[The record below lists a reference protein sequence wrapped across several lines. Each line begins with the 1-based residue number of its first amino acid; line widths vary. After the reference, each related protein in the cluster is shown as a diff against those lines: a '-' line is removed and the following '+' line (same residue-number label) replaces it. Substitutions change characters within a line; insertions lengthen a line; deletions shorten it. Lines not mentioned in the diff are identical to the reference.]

1 MHSYS
6 VRTIPDRL
14 ESANLQDSHLKW
26 YFAFFI
32 ISGFCGLIYE
42 VVWVRLAMA
51 SFGVTTALVSIVL
64 SIFMAGLGLGSWGVG
79 VLTRKISGPNAPR
92 MLRFYSLAELLIGC
106 SALLVPIELKFGRQ
120 IMLHMGS
127 VGAWQTSRYYIL
139 AGVLI
144 SITLLPWCTFLGSTF
159 PLLMSVI
166 RQTCHSAS
174 SRSFSY
180 LYLANVVGALLGTLL
195 SAFVLIELLGFQSTL
210 WFAASFNAIL
220 ALLALRISFR
230 LGVSP
235 LAQGKAPILVRQTS
249 LYGRPRSTILV
260 LLFTTGLIS
269 MGSEVIWMRQF
280 TPFLGNFV
288 YAFALVLGAYLLA
301 TVMGARDY
309 RSWSR
314 THRPDESAA
323 TWSVL
328 AASAL
333 IPLLGANPLLKISD
347 SGMNGL
353 RIVSIMFFCALTGF
367 LTPLL
372 VDVWSA
378 GEPDEAGLAYAF
390 NVLGCIVGPL
400 IASFWLEPWLGER
413 KSILALSLPLF
424 GFAAVLAFQRS
435 RQADRV
441 LTRGRPRS
449 KFVIAVAVSVLL
461 FSFSNDY
468 ETVFPKHEVR
478 RDYAA
483 TVIAAGTGWDR
494 TLLVNGFGMTFLTP
508 ITKYIVHL
516 PMASMERRPHNG
528 LVICFG
534 MGTSFRSMLS
544 WGIPTTTVDLIP
556 SVPKLFSYYHADAPQ
571 LISSPLARIVVD
583 DGRRFLDGS
592 NQMYDVI
599 VVDPPPPVA
608 APGSSLLYSREFYEV
623 IKRHLNP
630 DGIFQNWY
638 PSQVGDAAT
647 TASITKTL
655 MQSFP
660 YVRAFRSYDKT
671 FGIHYLAS
679 MRPLPKVPG
688 SVLAARMPQSAS
700 SDFVEWGP
708 QASADKQFDAVLSQ
722 EIPLQELVQ
731 EDSQVPALTDD
742 RPINEYFL
750 LRKWFNTSR

>member
-1 MHSYS
+1 MSSYS
-6 VRTIPDRL
+6 VPTKPDRQ
-14 ESANLQDSHLKW
+14 ESGQSQDSRLKW

-32 ISGFCGLIYE
+32 VSGFCGLVYE

-51 SFGVTTALVSIVL
+51 NFGVTTALVSIVL

-79 VLTRKISGPNAPR
+79 FLTRKAAGANAPL
-92 MLRFYSLAELLIGC
+92 MLRFYSLAEFLIGS

-120 IMLHMGS
+120 VMLHMGS
-127 VGAWQTSRYYIL
+127 LGAWQSSRYYVF

-166 RQTCHSAS
+166 RQTCQSAS

-180 LYLANVVGALLGTLL
+180 LYLANVIGALLGTLI

-210 WFAASFNAIL
+210 WFAAVLNTLLAVL
-220 ALLALRISFR
+220 ALWISFR
-230 LGVSP
+230 LGDST
-235 LAQGKAPILVRQTS
+235 LAEGAPTSLVRKTG
-249 LYGRPRSTILV
+249 LYGLPRATILL
-260 LLFTTGLIS
+260 LLFLTGLIS
-269 MGSEVIWMRQF
+269 MGSEVVWMRQL

-301 TVMGARDY
+301 TIMGARDY

-314 THRPDESAA
+314 AHRPDESAT

-333 IPLLGANPLLKISD
+333 VPLLAASPLVKFTN

-353 RIVSIMFFCALTGF
+353 RIVGIMLFCALTGF

-413 KSILALSLPLF
+413 RSILALSLPLF
-424 GFAAVLAFQRS
+424 GFASILAFRRS
-435 RQADRV
+435 READRA
-441 LTRGRPRS
+441 LTRSWPRT
-449 KFVIAVAVSVLL
+449 KFVIAVAVGVLL
-461 FSFSNDY
+461 YSFSSDY
-468 ETVFPKHEVR
+468 ETVFPKREVR

-483 TVIAAGTGWDR
+483 TVIAAGTGFNR

-516 PMASMERRPHNG
+516 PMASMERRPRNG

-544 WGIPTTTVDLIP
+544 WGIPTTAVDLIP

-571 LISSPLARIVVD
+571 LVSSPLARIVVD

-608 APGSSLLYSREFYEV
+608 APGSSLLYSREFYDV
-623 IKRHLNP
+623 IKRHLNR
-630 DGIFQNWY
+630 DGILQNWY
-638 PSQVGDAAT
+638 PSNMGDAAT

-660 YVRAFRSYDKT
+660 YVRAFRSYDQR

-679 MRPLPKVPG
+679 MQPLPKVSG
-688 SVLAARMPQSAS
+688 SVLAARMPTGAS

-708 QASADKQFDAVLSQ
+708 QPRADEEFDAVLSQ
-722 EIPLQELVQ
+722 EIPLQELLQ
-731 EDSQVPALTDD
+731 GDPQVPALTDD

-750 LRKWFNTSR
+750 LRNWFNTSR

>member
-1 MHSYS
+1 MPSYS
-6 VRTIPDRL
+6 VRTIPDRSA
-14 ESANLQDSHLKW
+14 SANLQAFHLKW

-32 ISGFCGLIYE
+32 ISGFCGLVYE

-79 VLTRKISGPNAPR
+79 ALTRKISGPNAPR
-92 MLRFYSLAELLIGC
+92 MLRFYALAELLIGC
-106 SALLVPIELKFGRQ
+106 SAFMVPIELKFGRQ
-120 IMLHMGS
+120 IMLHAGGL
-127 VGAWQTSRYYIL
+127 GAWQTSRYYFI
-139 AGVLI
+139 AGILI

-210 WFAASFNAIL
+210 WFASGLNTIL
-220 ALLALRISFR
+220 ALLAIRISFR
-230 LGVSP
+230 LGISSVDENTASRF
-235 LAQGKAPILVRQTS
+235 VRQTS
-249 LYGRPRSTILV
+249 LYGLPRPTILL

-269 MGSEVIWMRQF
+269 MGSEVVWMRQF

-314 THRPDESAA
+314 AHKPDESAI

-328 AASAL
+328 AVSTL
-333 IPLLGANPLLKISD
+333 IPLLGANPLLKFSD

-400 IASFWLEPWLGER
+400 VASFLLEPWLGER
-413 KSILALSLPLF
+413 RSILALSLPLF
-424 GFAAVLAFQRS
+424 GFAAVLVIRPSREAQRGVAPS
-435 RQADRV
+435 RLR
-441 LTRGRPRS
+441 TN
-449 KFVIAVAVSVLL
+449 FVIAVVVGVLL
-461 FSFSNDY
+461 FSFSKDY
-468 ETVFPKHEVR
+468 ESIFPKHEVR

-483 TVIAAGTGWDR
+483 TVIAAGTGFDR
-494 TLLVNGFGMTFLTP
+494 TLLVNGFGMTILTP

-516 PMASMERRPHNG
+516 PMASMERRPRNG

-556 SVPKLFSYYHADAPQ
+556 SVPKLFSYYHSDAPQ
-571 LISSPLARIVVD
+571 LESSPLARIVVD

-608 APGSSLLYSREFYEV
+608 APGSSLLYSREFYDV
-623 IKRHLNP
+623 IKRHLNK
-630 DGIFQNWY
+630 DGILQNWY
-638 PSQVGDAAT
+638 PSQMGDAAT

-660 YVRAFRSYDKT
+660 YVRAFRSYEKT

-679 MRPLPKVPG
+679 MQPLPKVPG
-688 SVLAARMPQSAS
+688 SVLAARMPISAS

-708 QASADKQFDAVLSQ
+708 QASADKQFDVVLSQ
-722 EIPLQELVQ
+722 EIPLHELLQ
-731 EDSQVPALTDD
+731 GDPQVPALTDD
-742 RPINEYFL
+742 QPINEYFL
-750 LRKWFNTSR
+750 LRTWFNTSR

>member
-1 MHSYS
+1 MSTS
-6 VRTIPDRL
+6 VDTNA
-14 ESANLQDSHLKW
+14 ESLQRSAFQDPQLKW

-32 ISGFCGLIYE
+32 ISGFCGLVYE

-64 SIFMAGLGLGSWGVG
+64 SVFMAGLGLGSWGVG
-79 VLTRKISGPNAPR
+79 VLTRKISKPNAPR

-106 SALLVPIELKFGRQ
+106 SAFLVPIELKFGRQ
-120 IMLHMGS
+120 LMLHMGS
-127 VGAWQTSRYYIL
+127 LGAWQTSRYYVL

-166 RQTCHSAS
+166 RQTCRAAS

-180 LYLANVVGALLGTLL
+180 LYLANVVGALLGTLI
-195 SAFVLIELLGFQSTL
+195 SAFVLIELLGFQATL
-210 WFAASFNAIL
+210 WFAAGLNAIL
-220 ALLALRISFR
+220 ALLAFRISFR
-230 LGVSP
+230 LDASTSVE
-235 LAQGKAPILVRQTS
+235 GKATSVVRQSS
-249 LYGRPRSTILV
+249 LYGLPRSTILL

-269 MGSEVIWMRQF
+269 MGSEVVWMRQF

-309 RSWSR
+309 RTWAR
-314 THRPDESAA
+314 THRPDQSAA

-328 AASAL
+328 AVSAL
-333 IPLLGANPLLKISD
+333 IPLLGANPLLKFSG

-353 RIVSIMFFCALTGF
+353 RIVSIMLFCALTGF

-424 GFAAVLAFQRS
+424 GFAAVLAFR
-435 RQADRV
+435 RPGEADHV
-441 LTRGRPRS
+441 VTQGRPRT
-449 KFVIAVAVSVLL
+449 KFVMAVVVGVLL

-468 ETVFPKHEVR
+468 ETVFPKREVR

-483 TVIAAGTGWDR
+483 TVIAAGTGFDR
-494 TLLVNGFGMTFLTP
+494 TLLVNGSGMTSLTP

-516 PMASMERRPHNG
+516 PMASMERRPQNG

-544 WGIPTTTVDLIP
+544 WGIPSTTVDLIP
-556 SVPKLFSYYHADAPQ
+556 GVPKLFSYYHADAPQ
-571 LISSPLARIVVD
+571 LVSSPLAKIVVD
-583 DGRRFLDGS
+583 DGRRFLDDS

-608 APGSSLLYSREFYEV
+608 APGSSLLYSREFYDV
-623 IKRHLNP
+623 IKRHLNR

-638 PSQVGDAAT
+638 PSNFGDAAT

-660 YVRAFRSYDKT
+660 YVRAFRSYEGT
-671 FGIHYLAS
+671 YGIHYLAS
-679 MRPLPKVPG
+679 MQPLPKMPG
-688 SVLAARMPQSAS
+688 SVLAARMPPGAS

-708 QASADKQFDAVLSQ
+708 QPSADKQFDVVLSQ
-722 EIPLQELVQ
+722 EIPLPDLVN
-731 EDSQVPALTDD
+731 EDPQVPALTDD
-742 RPINEYFL
+742 QPINEYFL
-750 LRKWFNTSR
+750 LRTWFNTSR

>member
-1 MHSYS
+1 MPSHLAS
-6 VRTIPDRL
+6 TTPDRL
-14 ESANLQDSHLKW
+14 ENADLQDFHLKW

-32 ISGFCGLIYE
+32 ISGFCGLVYE

-79 VLTRKISGPNAPR
+79 VLTRKISVPNAPR
-92 MLRFYSLAELLIGC
+92 MLRFYALVELLIGC

-120 IMLHMGS
+120 VLLHTGS
-127 VGAWQTSRYYIL
+127 LGAWQTSRYYVL

-210 WFAASFNAIL
+210 WFAAGLNTIL
-220 ALLALRISFR
+220 SLLALRISFR
-230 LGVSP
+230 LGVSS
-235 LAQGKAPILVRQTS
+235 LAEGEAAPPFARQT
-249 LYGRPRSTILV
+249 LYGLPRSTILL

-269 MGSEVIWMRQF
+269 MGSEVVWMRQF

-309 RSWSR
+309 RSWSQA
-314 THRPDESAA
+314 HRPNESAA

-328 AASAL
+328 AVSAL
-333 IPLLGANPLLKISD
+333 IPLLGANPLLKFSD

-353 RIVSIMFFCALTGF
+353 RIGSIMFFCALTGF

-424 GFAAVLAFQRS
+424 GFAAILAFRRS
-435 RQADRV
+435 READRA
-441 LTRGRPRS
+441 LAAGWPRT
-449 KFVIAVAVSVLL
+449 KFAIAIAVGVLL

-468 ETVFPKHEVR
+468 ETAFAKREVR

-483 TVIAAGTGWDR
+483 TVIAAGTGFHR

-516 PMASMERRPHNG
+516 PMASMERRPRNG

-534 MGTSFRSMLS
+534 MGTSFRSMLA

-571 LISSPLARIVVD
+571 LVSSPLARIVVD

-608 APGSSLLYSREFYEV
+608 APGSSLLYSREFYDV
-623 IKRHLNP
+623 IKRHLNK
-630 DGIFQNWY
+630 DGILQNWY
-638 PSQVGDAAT
+638 PSQMGDAVT
-647 TASITKTL
+647 TASITRTL

-679 MRPLPKVPG
+679 MQPIPKVPG
-688 SVLAARMPQSAS
+688 SVLAARMPLSAS

-708 QASADKQFDAVLSQ
+708 QA
-722 EIPLQELVQ
+722 
-731 EDSQVPALTDD
+731 
-742 RPINEYFL
+742 R
-750 LRKWFNTSR
+750 R

>member
-1 MHSYS
+1 MPSYS
-6 VRTIPDRL
+6 VHTIPDR
-14 ESANLQDSHLKW
+14 SATANLQGFQLKW

-32 ISGFCGLIYE
+32 ISGFCGLVYE

-79 VLTRKISGPNAPR
+79 VLTRKVSGLNAPL

-106 SALLVPIELKFGRQ
+106 SALLVPIELNFGRQ
-120 IMLHMGS
+120 IMLRMGS
-127 VGAWQTSRYYIL
+127 LGAWQTSRYYLL

-166 RQTCHSAS
+166 RQTCQSAS

-195 SAFVLIELLGFQSTL
+195 SAFVLIELLGFRSTL
-210 WFAASFNAIL
+210 WFAAGLNAIL

-230 LGVSP
+230 LGVSS
-235 LAQGKAPILVRQTS
+235 LAENAAPSFVRQTS
-249 LYGRPRSTILV
+249 LYGLPRSTILL

-269 MGSEVIWMRQF
+269 MGAEVVWMRQF

-323 TWSVL
+323 TWSAL

-333 IPLLGANPLLKISD
+333 IPLLGANPLLKLSD
-347 SGMNGL
+347 SGMNDL

-372 VDVWSA
+372 VDTWSA

-424 GFAAVLAFQRS
+424 GFAAILAFRRSHDADRALTRS
-435 RQADRV
+435 R
-441 LTRGRPRS
+441 PRT
-449 KFVIAVAVSVLL
+449 KFVIAVAVGVLL
-461 FSFSNDY
+461 FSFSKDY
-468 ETVFPKHEVR
+468 ESIFPKHEVR

-483 TVIAAGTGWDR
+483 TVIAAGTGFDR
-494 TLLVNGFGMTFLTP
+494 TLFVNGFGMTVLTP

-516 PMASMERRPHNG
+516 PMASMTRRPRNG

-571 LISSPLARIVVD
+571 LESSPLARIVVD

-608 APGSSLLYSREFYEV
+608 APGSSLLYSREFYDV
-623 IKRHLNP
+623 IKRHLNR
-630 DGIFQNWY
+630 DGILQNWY
-638 PSQVGDAAT
+638 PSQMGDAAT
-647 TASITKTL
+647 TASIAKTL

-660 YVRAFRSYDKT
+660 YVRAFRSYDRT
-671 FGIHYLAS
+671 FGIHFLAS
-679 MRPLPKVPG
+679 MQPLPKVSG
-688 SVLAARMPQSAS
+688 SVLAARMPENAS

-708 QASADKQFDAVLSQ
+708 QSSADKQFDAVLSQ
-722 EIPLQELVQ
+722 ELPLQELVQ
-731 EDSQVPALTDD
+731 EDPQVPALTDD
-742 RPINEYFL
+742 QPINEYFL
-750 LRKWFNTSR
+750 LRTWFNTKR

>member
-1 MHSYS
+1 MPPYS
-6 VRTIPDRL
+6 VRTAPDRL
-14 ESANLQDSHLKW
+14 QGANLQGIHLKW

-32 ISGFCGLIYE
+32 ISGFCGLVYE

-79 VLTRKISGPNAPR
+79 ILTRKVSVSNAPR

-106 SALLVPIELKFGRQ
+106 SALLVPIELKLGRQ
-120 IMLHMGS
+120 IMLHAGS
-127 VGAWQTSRYYIL
+127 LGAWQTSRYYIL

-180 LYLANVVGALLGTLL
+180 LYLANVVGALLGTLI

-210 WFAASFNAIL
+210 WFAAGLNTIL
-220 ALLALRISFR
+220 ALLALWISFR
-230 LGVSP
+230 LGGSYSAEGEAP
-235 LAQGKAPILVRQTS
+235 SLARKTT
-249 LYGRPRSTILV
+249 LYGLPRSVILL

-269 MGSEVIWMRQF
+269 MGSEVVWMRQF

-314 THRPDESAA
+314 AHRPDESAA

-333 IPLLGANPLLKISD
+333 IPLLGANPLLKFGD
-347 SGMNGL
+347 SGIYGL
-353 RIVSIMFFCALTGF
+353 RIISIMFFCALTGF

-372 VDVWSA
+372 VDVWST

-413 KSILALSLPLF
+413 KTILALSLPLF
-424 GFAAVLAFQRS
+424 GFAAILAFR
-435 RQADRV
+435 RLGEPDRAAGGKR
-441 LTRGRPRS
+441 LRT
-449 KFVIAVAVSVLL
+449 KFVVAVAVGVLL
-461 FSFSNDY
+461 FSFSKDY
-468 ETVFPKHEVR
+468 ETIFPKHEVR

-483 TVIAAGTGWDR
+483 TVIAAGTGFHR
-494 TLLVNGFGMTFLTP
+494 MLFVNGAGMTFLTP
-508 ITKYIVHL
+508 ITKYIAHL
-516 PMASMERRPHNG
+516 PLASMERRPQNG

-534 MGTSFRSMLS
+534 MGTTFRSMLS
-544 WGIPTTTVDLIP
+544 WGIPTTVVDLIP
-556 SVPKLFSYYHADAPQ
+556 SVPKLFPYYHDDAYQ
-571 LISSPLARIVVD
+571 LTNSPLATIVVD
-583 DGRRFLDGS
+583 DGRRFLDNS

-599 VVDPPPPVA
+599 VVDPPPPA
-608 APGSSLLYSREFYEV
+608 SAPGSSLLYSREFYDV
-623 IKRHLNP
+623 IKRHLKK

-638 PSQVGDAAT
+638 PSVDGDGAT

-660 YVRAFRSYDKT
+660 YVRAFRCYDHQ

-679 MRPLPKVPG
+679 MQPLPIMSG
-688 SVLAARMPQSAS
+688 SVLAARMPLKAS

-708 QASADKQFDAVLSQ
+708 QSSADKQFDEVLSQ

-731 EDSQVPALTDD
+731 KDPQVPALTDD
-742 RPINEYFL
+742 QPINEYFL
-750 LRKWFNTSR
+750 LRTWFHTSR

>member
-1 MHSYS
+1 MSSFS
-6 VRTIPDRL
+6 VSTTPDRP
-14 ESANLQDSHLKW
+14 ESANFQDAHLRW

-32 ISGFCGLIYE
+32 ISGFCGLVYE

-51 SFGVTTALVSIVL
+51 SFGVNTALVSIVL
-64 SIFMAGLGLGSWGVG
+64 SVFMAGLGLGSWGVG
-79 VLTRKISGPNAPR
+79 VLTRRISNSNAPR
-92 MLRFYSLAELLIGC
+92 MLRVYSLAELLIGC
-106 SALLVPIELKFGRQ
+106 SAVLVPIELKFGRQ

-127 VGAWQTSRYYIL
+127 MGTWQTSRYYL
-139 AGVLI
+139 MAGVLI

-166 RQTCHSAS
+166 RQTCRPAS

-180 LYLANVVGALLGTLL
+180 LYLANVVGALLGTLV
-195 SAFVLIELLGFQSTL
+195 SAFVLIELLGFQVTL
-210 WFAASFNAIL
+210 WFAAALNAIL
-220 ALLALRISFR
+220 ALLALRVSFCFV
-230 LGVSP
+230 VSTS
-235 LAQGKAPILVRQTS
+235 AKGNATSDIRQAS
-249 LYGRPRSTILV
+249 LYGLPRSVILL

-269 MGSEVIWMRQF
+269 MGSEVVWMRQF
-280 TPFLGNFV
+280 TPFLGNVV
-288 YAFALVLGAYLLA
+288 YAFALVLGVYLLA

-309 RSWSR
+309 RFWSKS
-314 THRPDESAA
+314 HRSDESAT

-328 AASAL
+328 AVSVL
-333 IPLLGANPLLKISD
+333 IPLLGATPLLKFSE

-353 RIVSIMFFCALTGF
+353 RIVSIMLFCSLTGF

-400 IASFWLEPWLGER
+400 LASFWLEPWLGER

-424 GFAAVLAFQRS
+424 AFAAILAFFRPGESDRS
-435 RQADRV
+435 AV
-441 LTRGRPRS
+441 RGRHRT
-449 KFVIAVAVSVLL
+449 KFVICAAVGVLL
-461 FSFSNDY
+461 FSFSKDF
-468 ETVFPKHEVR
+468 ETVFAKREVR

-483 TVIAAGTGWDR
+483 TVIAAGTGFDR
-494 TLLVNGFGMTFLTP
+494 ALLVNGFGMTFLTP

-516 PMASMERRPHNG
+516 PMASMERRPRNG

-544 WGIPTTTVDLIP
+544 WGIPSTTVDLIP
-556 SVPKLFSYYHADAPQ
+556 SVPQLFSYYHADAPQ
-571 LISSPLARIVVD
+571 LERSPLARIVVD
-583 DGRRFLDGS
+583 DGRRFLDDS

-608 APGSSLLYSREFYEV
+608 APGSSLLYSREFYDV
-623 IKRHLNP
+623 IKRHLNR
-630 DGIFQNWY
+630 DGVFQSWY
-638 PSQVGDAAT
+638 PSRVGDAAT

-660 YVRAFRSYDKT
+660 YVRAFRSYDG

-679 MRPLPKVPG
+679 MQPLPKSSG
-688 SVLAARMPQSAS
+688 SDMAARMPANAS

-708 QASADKQFDAVLSQ
+708 QASAEKQFDAVLSQ
-722 EIPLQELVQ
+722 EISLRELVQ
-731 EDSQVPALTDD
+731 EDPQVPVLTDD
-742 RPINEYFL
+742 QPINEYFL
-750 LRKWFNTSR
+750 LRTWFHTYR